1 MMRWLTGIAA
11 GACAAIAILATAYGV
26 NQLNDRHAH
35 REVMLGH
42 LAAMEADPGY
52 PNRDASI
59 RSEREQLEILE
70 SQTKKNVLISA
81 FALALAIASFV
92 PLSRRAARSFGALRL
107 VMLVAITAAVFM
119 AVLGLLVVTLSAGA
133 IRG

>member
-1 MMRWLTGIAA
+1 MMRWLTAVAA
-11 GACAAIAILATAYGV
+11 GICAAVALLATAYGV

-70 SQTKKNVLISA
+70 SRTKKNVVISA
-81 FALALAIASFV
+81 FALALAIAFFV
-92 PLSRRAARSFGALRL
+92 PLWRRAARSFGALRL
-107 VMLVAITAAVFM
+107 AMLVALTAAVFV
-119 AVLGLLVVTLSAGA
+119 AALGVLIVTLSAGA

>member
-1 MMRWLTGIAA
+1 MMRWLTAVAA
-11 GACAAIAILATAYGV
+11 GICAAVALLATAYGV

-70 SQTKKNVLISA
+70 SRKKNVVISA
-81 FALALAIASFV
+81 FALALAIAFFV
-92 PLSRRAARSFGALRL
+92 PLWRRAARSFGALRL
-107 VMLVAITAAVFM
+107 AMLVALTAAVFV
-119 AVLGLLVVTLSAGA
+119 AALGLLIVTLSAGA

>member
-1 MMRWLTGIAA
+1 MMRWLTGVAA
-11 GACAAIAILATAYGV
+11 GVCAAIAILAAAYGV

-42 LAAMEADPGY
+42 IASLEADPGY

-70 SQTKKNVLISA
+70 SETRKNVLISA
-81 FALALAIASFV
+81 IALALALAAFV
-92 PLSRRAARSFGALRL
+92 PLWRRAARSFGALRL
-107 VMLVAITAAVFM
+107 AVLVTVTAVAVI
-119 AVLGLLVVTLSAGA
+119 AALGLLIVMLSAGA